1 MSVKLQQI
9 TNLLNQLAP
18 KNLAAD
24 WDNIGLQ
31 LGDYNQEVEKVLV
44 SLDINQEVLQEAIN
58 EDVDLIIAHHPLIF
72 DKIAKIRFDTP
83 LGMIIQ
89 QAIKAEISIYIAHT
103 NYDVAPRGLNDILAA
118 ELELKEL
125 DILDVT
131 AREQYKKL
139 VVFVPEEAV
148 TEVKSTLGRLGAGWI
163 GNYSDCFFE
172 QRGVGSFKPLD
183 GTDPYFGEQGQ
194 VNQVNECRLE
204 TIVPSQ
210 ILGKVIKKMVDVH
223 PYEEVAYD
231 IYPLENEGE
240 RFGLGRIGYLKESLP
255 LQEYVDLIKDR
266 LELDTVRVVGDL
278 KREIKKVAL
287 CSGSGANY
295 IKTAAFKGAD
305 LLVTGDLKYHQGQLA
320 QEEGLAI
327 VDAGHY
333 GTEKIMK
340 EGVAEYL
347 VTEIEN
353 NNLEVE
359 VIKSKVNTNPFQVI

>member
-31 LGDYNQEVEKVLV
+31 LGDYNQEVKKVLV
-44 SLDINQEVLQEAIN
+44 SLDINQEILQEAKD

-72 DKIAKIRFDTP
+72 DKISKIRFDTP
-83 LGMIIQ
+83 LGKIIQ

-103 NYDVAPRGLNDILAA
+103 NYDIAPGGLNDILAA
-118 ELELKEL
+118 KLELNDL
-125 DILDVT
+125 DILDIT
-131 AREQYKKL
+131 SREQYKKL
-139 VVFVPEEAV
+139 VVFVPQEAV
-148 TEVKSTLGRLGAGWI
+148 TEVKAALGKVGAGWI

-172 QRGVGSFKPLD
+172 QQGIGSFRPLD
-183 GTDPYFGEQGQ
+183 DTTPYSGEKGKI
-194 VNQVNECRLE
+194 NQVNESRLE

-210 ILGKVIKKMVDVH
+210 ILGKVIKELIKVH

-231 IYPLENEGE
+231 IYPVENEGE
-240 RFGLGRIGYLKESLP
+240 KFGLGRIGYLEQSLS
-255 LQEYVDLIKDR
+255 LQEYVDLIKER
-266 LELDTVRVVGDL
+266 LALDTVRIVGDL
-278 KREIKKVAL
+278 TSSVKKVAL
-287 CSGSGANY
+287 CSGSGADY

-320 QEEGLAI
+320 QEEGLAV

-333 GTEKIMK
+333 GTEKIME
-340 EGVAEYL
+340 EGVVEYL
-347 VTEIEN
+347 TAEIKS

-359 VIKSKVNTNPFQVI
+359 IIRSKVNTNPFQVI